1 VRPSGFAAS
10 LPVMVGA
17 VLRVGLITVIAL
29 AGIASFH
36 H

>member
-1 VRPSGFAAS
+1 MAA
-10 LPVMVGA
+10 A
-17 VLRVGLITVIAL
+17 VIRLGLITVIAL

>member
-1 VRPSGFAAS
+1 VQPTGATAS
-10 LPVMVGA
+10 FPVMVAA
-17 VLRVGLITVIAL
+17 VIRLGLVAVIAL

>member
-1 VRPSGFAAS
+1 MQPTGIARSV
-10 LPVMVGA
+10 PVMVAA
-17 VLRVGLITVIAL
+17 VIRLGLVAVIAL